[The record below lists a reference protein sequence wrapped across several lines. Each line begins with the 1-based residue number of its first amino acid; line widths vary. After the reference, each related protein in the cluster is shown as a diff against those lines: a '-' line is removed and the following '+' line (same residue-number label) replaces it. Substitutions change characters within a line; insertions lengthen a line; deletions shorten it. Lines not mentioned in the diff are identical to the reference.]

1 MSPTGSVL
9 LTENEIV
16 PCFTHLNVGSGI
28 SAWIIK
34 TESINK
40 KQIEK
45 LFKNLSKNIP
55 DRAKKRLDYLP
66 KSINLNFFKEC
77 IFNGAKTLVKKK
89 ILKNSDLKKIED
101 NGNFYN
107 FKKIEIEKFLP
118 AELFQNCIK
127 EFGSL
132 GTGNTFIELTK
143 VKQIFDKKI
152 LKKWNIN
159 QKDYILTIHSGC
171 TAGYINLYYTPRW
184 GIRGKNFLS
193 FEKKKFEYHVKNM
206 FDKKT
211 ILSKSNIF
219 QDHQNILKLIIQVMM
234 LTFICLP

>member
-77 IFNGAKTLVKKK
+77 IFNGANLLKK

-127 EFGSL
+127 EFAL
-132 GTGNTFIELTK
+132 LVQE
-143 VKQIFDKKI
+143 
-152 LKKWNIN
+152 
-159 QKDYILTIHSGC
+159 
-171 TAGYINLYYTPRW
+171 
-184 GIRGKNFLS
+184 
-193 FEKKKFEYHVKNM
+193 
-206 FDKKT
+206 
-211 ILSKSNIF
+211 
-219 QDHQNILKLIIQVMM
+219 
-234 LTFICLP
+234 